1 MRLKQLGEAL
11 TVCSNDFGMDGIDL
25 LLLYTA
31 VKTRAET
38 GEVTI
43 MNFIDNFT
51 HTSPATAHKKIK
63 QLCDKH
69 LLIKVG
75 DDKNLRLKRLEKG
88 AKYDEFIKR
97 LAEV

>member
-11 TVCSNDFGMDGIDL
+11 AVCSNDFGMDGIDL
-25 LLLYTA
+25 MLLYTA
-31 VKTRAET
+31 VKTKAET

-43 MNFIDNFT
+43 MNFIENFA

-88 AKYDEFIKR
+88 ANYDEFIKR